1 MVREGERRIAH
12 ELPSDRAHN
21 PGGMLM
27 ARTSSHFG
35 LFCMVAALLAG
46 SLASCSSDLL
56 NPVSHTWTLQTVGGV
71 PLPAT
76 VPNSSPE
83 IVITSGTG
91 ITSADGSYSFSFT
104 GTSGGTDGEVGSD
117 RGHWSITSSTFLF
130 RSSNGVADYIGALG
144 DASMRVSLDGQIVH
158 SSDET
163 IDMVFS
169 ETQ

>member
-1 MVREGERRIAH
+1 
-12 ELPSDRAHN
+12 
-21 PGGMLM
+21 MLM
-27 ARTSSHFG
+27 ARTSSRFG

-76 VPNSSPE
+76 VPNSQPV
-83 IVITSGTG
+83 IVITSGTAT
-91 ITSADGSYSFSFT
+91 TSGGGSYSFTFT
-104 GTSGGTDGEVGSD
+104 GTSESDEHVVGTDQ
-117 RGHWSITSSTFLF
+117 GHWSISSSTFLF
-130 RSSNGVADYIGALG
+130 RSSEGAPDYIAALNG
-144 DASMRVSLDGQIVH
+144 TSMRVSLAGQIVH

>member
-1 MVREGERRIAH
+1 
-12 ELPSDRAHN
+12 
-21 PGGMLM
+21 M
-27 ARTSSHFG
+27 ARTSSRFALLG
-35 LFCMVAALLAG
+35 MVALLAG
-46 SLASCSSDLL
+46 ALASCSSDLL
-56 NPVSHTWTLQTVGGV
+56 NPVSHTWSLQTVNGV

-83 IVITSGTG
+83 ITITSGTG
-91 ITSADGSYSFSFT
+91 VTSADGTYSFTFT

-130 RSSNGVADYIGALG
+130 RSSNGVADYIGALS
-144 DASMRVSLDGQIVH
+144 DVSMRVSLDGQIVH
-158 SSDET
+158 SSSET